1 MIAEVKLP
9 NTDGLLRTGML
20 GQSKIRVGYR
30 SIAYLLLR
38 KPARW
43 FYGKLWPLLP

>member
-1 MIAEVKLP
+1 
-9 NTDGLLRTGML
+9 
-20 GQSKIRVGYR
+20 VGSR